1 MKLIEIENTLLF
13 EQDKF
18 FSQCH
23 ASTILKVGEKL
34 LCAFFAGTEEGKDD
48 VRIFLMTYENG
59 KWSDPE
65 QMSFTKDIPCWNPVL
80 LEKDGTVFLFFKV
93 GKKITK
99 WQTYFR
105 TSTDGGKT
113 WSEAAELVEGDKSG
127 GRGPVKNKA
136 IVLADGT
143 VVAPASV
150 ETNTKWDAFIDFSK
164 DNCRTWQKGNL
175 IEFDHKKAVGKGI
188 IQPTLWEADGKVYA
202 LLRSTEGY
210 VMRSFSEDLVNWSPA
225 EKADLP
231 NNNSG
236 IDCVKLPNGDVAVF
250 HNPIACADW
259 GDRNIISYAI
269 TKDNGETFLPA
280 VEIEKDEDKDAEY
293 SYPAAITDGEYV
305 YLTYTHY
312 RKNVMFRKFRI
323 EADL

>member
-1 MKLIEIENTLLF
+1 MKLVEIEKSLVF

-34 LCAFFAGTEEGKDD
+34 LCAYFAGTKEGDDD
-48 VRIFLMTYENG
+48 VRIFLSVNENG
-59 KWSDPE
+59 KWSDPQ
-65 QMSFTKDIPCWNPVL
+65 QMSFTKDVPCWNPVL
-80 LEKDGTVFLFFKV
+80 LEKDGTIYLFFKA

-99 WQTYFR
+99 WQTFLR
-105 TSTDGGKT
+105 KSTDGGESWT
-113 WSEAAELVEGDKSG
+113 DAEELVPGDKSG

-136 IVLADGT
+136 IVLSDGT

-150 ETNTKWDAFIDFSK
+150 ETNPKWDAFIDFSK
-164 DNCRTWQKGNL
+164 DDCKTWQKGEL
-175 IEFDHKKAVGKGI
+175 IFFDHKKAVGKGV
-188 IQPTLWEADGKVYA
+188 IQPTLWEADEKVYA

-210 VMRSFSEDLVNWSPA
+210 VLRSFSEDLVHWADA
-225 EKADLP
+225 ERTALP

-236 IDCVKLPNGDVAVF
+236 IDCVRLPNGDVAVF

-259 GDRNIISYAI
+259 GDRNIISYAV
-269 TKDNGETFLPA
+269 TKDNGESFLPP
-280 VEIEKDEDKDAEY
+280 VEVEMDEDKDAEF

-312 RKNVMFRKFRI
+312 RKNVMYRKFRI
-323 EADL
+323 ENDL

>member
-1 MKLIEIENTLLF
+1 MKLVEIEKSLVF

-34 LCAFFAGTEEGKDD
+34 LCAYFAGTKEGDDD
-48 VRIFLMTYENG
+48 VRIFLSVNENG
-59 KWSDPE
+59 KWSDPQ
-65 QMSFTKDIPCWNPVL
+65 QMSFTKDVPCWNPVL
-80 LEKDGTVFLFFKV
+80 LEKDGTIYLFFKA

-99 WQTYFR
+99 WQTFLR
-105 TSTDGGKT
+105 KSTDGGESWT
-113 WSEAAELVEGDKSG
+113 DAEELVPGDKSG

-136 IVLADGT
+136 IVLSDGT

-164 DNCRTWQKGNL
+164 DDCKTWQKGEL
-175 IEFDHKKAVGKGI
+175 IFFDHKKAVGKGV

-210 VMRSFSEDLVNWSPA
+210 VLRSFSEDLVHWTDA
-225 EKADLP
+225 ERTALP

-236 IDCVKLPNGDVAVF
+236 IDCVRLPNGDVAVF

-259 GDRNIISYAI
+259 GDRNIISYAV
-269 TKDNGETFLPA
+269 TKDNGESFLPP
-280 VEIEKDEDKDAEY
+280 VEVEMDEDKDAEF

-312 RKNVMFRKFRI
+312 RKNVMYRKFRI
-323 EADL
+323 ENDL

>member
-1 MKLIEIENTLLF
+1 MKLVEIEKSLVF

-23 ASTILKVGEKL
+23 ASTILKVEDRL
-34 LCAFFAGTEEGKDD
+34 LCAFFAGTKEGDDD
-48 VRIFLMTYENG
+48 VRIYLCVNENG

-80 LEKDGTVFLFFKV
+80 LEKDGTIFLFFKA
-93 GKKITK
+93 GKEITK
-99 WQTYFR
+99 WQTFLR
-105 TSTDGGKT
+105 TSTDGGRT
-113 WSEAAELVEGDKSG
+113 WTEATELVPGDETG

-136 IVLADGT
+136 IVLSDGT

-150 ETNTKWDAFIDFSK
+150 ETETEWDSFIDISRDGCK
-164 DNCRTWQKGNL
+164 TWQKGE
-175 IEFDHKKAVGKGI
+175 IIFFDHKKAVGKGI

-210 VMRSFSEDLVNWSPA
+210 VMRSFSEDLVHWAPA

-236 IDCVKLPNGDVAVF
+236 IDCVKLPDSSVAVF

-259 GDRNIISYAI
+259 GDRNIISYAV

-280 VEIEKDEDKDAEY
+280 VEVEKDEDTDAEF

-323 EADL
+323 ETDL

>member
-1 MKLIEIENTLLF
+1 MRLVEIEKSLVF

-18 FSQCH
+18 FAQCH

-34 LCAFFAGTEEGKDD
+34 LCAYFAGTEEGNDD
-48 VRIFLMTYENG
+48 VRIFLSVNENG
-59 KWSDPE
+59 KWSAPE
-65 QMSFTKDIPCWNPVL
+65 QVSFTDNVPCWNPVL
-80 LEKDGTVFLFFKV
+80 LEKDGTIYLFFKI
-93 GKKITK
+93 GKKITN
-99 WQTYFR
+99 WQTYLR
-105 TSTDGGKT
+105 KSTDGGKT
-113 WSEAAELVEGDKSG
+113 WSDAVELVEGDVSD

-136 IVLADGT
+136 IVLSDGT
-143 VVAPASV
+143 VVAPASA
-150 ETNTKWDAFIDFSK
+150 ETATTWDSFIDFSRDDCK
-164 DNCRTWQKGNL
+164 TWQKSKT
-175 IEFDHKKAVGKGI
+175 IFFDHEKAVGKGI

-202 LLRSTEGY
+202 FLRSTEGY
-210 VMRSFSEDLVNWSPA
+210 VMRSFSENLVDWSPA
-225 EKADLP
+225 EKTDLP

-250 HNPIACADW
+250 YNPIAYAGW

-269 TKDNGETFLPA
+269 TKDNGDTFLPA
-280 VEIEKDEDKDAEY
+280 VEVERDEDTEAEF

-323 EADL
+323 ED

>member
-1 MKLIEIENTLLF
+1 MRLVEVENTLLF

-23 ASTILKVGEKL
+23 ATTILKVGEKL
-34 LCAFFAGTEEGKDD
+34 LCAFFAGTKEGEDD

-59 KWSDPE
+59 KWTDPE
-65 QMSFTKDIPCWNPVL
+65 QMSFTKNIPCWNPVL
-80 LEKDGTVFLFFKV
+80 LEKDGVIYLFFKV

-99 WQTYFR
+99 WQTYLR

-113 WSEAAELVEGDKSG
+113 WSEAVELVEGDKSG

-136 IVLADGT
+136 IVLSDGT

-150 ETNTKWDAFIDFSK
+150 ETNTKWDAFIDFSRDDCK
-164 DNCRTWQKGNL
+164 TWQKSEK
-175 IEFDHKKAVGKGI
+175 ISFDHKKAVGKGI

-210 VMRSFSEDLVNWSPA
+210 VMRSFSEDLMNWSPA

-280 VEIEKDEDKDAEY
+280 VEIERDEDKDAEY